1 MSEDYLKLQ
10 LLAHPLSSVDFATLH
25 SMFESPFV
33 ARQHVGDSAST
44 SDYKPRIWRWLLG
57 TAIIVIFWQA
67 GGVALILAAAKV
79 FGVPVEDLET
89 FPDVAPWKAAFITL
103 ISFVPLFFVVPF
115 LYRLLLQLPFK
126 RLITSREK
134 VSFRRI
140 WHGFIV
146 MSALIVPLSA
156 IDLFLNGEDYRYTF
170 DLALFWPYL
179 IIALTLLPIQT
190 TAEEFFFRGW
200 LLRWVSSGRLP
211 VWLVVFINSS
221 LFALPHMFN
230 PEVKDYYLIAFIYF
244 TSMGAMLT
252 IATLRD
258 KSLELA
264 IGAHFA
270 NNFLTGVLVSYQDSA
285 LPSAALLM
293 SGELDWIGSTVT
305 AVLMVPLF
313 LWLTRPRVE
322 SEQR

>member
-1 MSEDYLKLQ
+1 MYEDYLKLQ
-10 LLAHPLSSVDFATLH
+10 LFAHHLTSVDFATLH
-25 SMFESPFV
+25 SMFESPFT
-33 ARQHVGDSAST
+33 ARHHLGDSTST
-44 SDYKPRIWRWLLG
+44 SDFKARIWRWLLG
-57 TAIIVIFWQA
+57 TTIIVIFWQA
-67 GGVALILAAAKV
+67 GGVALILAAAKF

-103 ISFVPLFFVVPF
+103 ISFVPLFFVVPI

-134 VSFRRI
+134 VSYRRI

-146 MSALIVPLSA
+146 MSALVVPLSA
-156 IDLFLNGEDYRYTF
+156 IDLFLNGEDYTYTF

-179 IIALTLLPIQT
+179 FIALTLLPIQT

-211 VWLVVFINSS
+211 IWLVVFINSS

-270 NNFLTGVLVSYQDSA
+270 NNFLTGVLVTYQDSA

-313 LWLTRPRVE
+313 LWLTKPRRE
-322 SEQR
+322 SERA

>member
-67 GGVALILAAAKV
+67 GGVALILAAAKF

-146 MSALIVPLSA
+146 MSALIVPHSA
-156 IDLFLNGEDYRYTF
+156 IDLFLNGENYRYTF
-170 DLALFWPYL
+170 DLALLWPY
-179 IIALTLLPIQT
+179 IIVALTLLPIQT

-211 VWLVVFINSS
+211 IWIVVFINSS

-322 SEQR
+322 IEQR

>member
-1 MSEDYLKLQ
+1 MRQDYLKLQ
-10 LLAHPLSSVDFATLH
+10 LLAQHPSGIDFATLH
-25 SMFESPFV
+25 SMFESPFK
-33 ARQHVGDSAST
+33 VGPQIGDATRSSEFR
-44 SDYKPRIWRWLLG
+44 PRIWRWLLG

-67 GGVALILAAAKV
+67 GGVALILAAAQL
-79 FGVPVEDLET
+79 FDVPVDDLET

-103 ISFVPLFFVVPF
+103 ISFLPLFLVVPI

-134 VSFRRI
+134 VSYRRI

-146 MSALIVPLSA
+146 MSALVVPLSA
-156 IDLFLNGEDYRYTF
+156 IDLFLNREDYSYTF
-170 DLALFWPYL
+170 DLSLFWPYL

-211 VWLVVFINSS
+211 IWLVVFINSS

-258 KSLELA
+258 GSLELA

-270 NNFLTGVLVSYQDSA
+270 NNFLTGVLVTYQDSA

-313 LWLTRPRVE
+313 LWLTKPR
-322 SEQR
+322 SERTN

>member
-1 MSEDYLKLQ
+1 
-10 LLAHPLSSVDFATLH
+10 
-25 SMFESPFV
+25 MFESPFK
-33 ARQHVGDSAST
+33 AWQRSGDST
-44 SDYKPRIWRWLLG
+44 SENQFRPRLWRWLLG

-67 GGVALILAAAKV
+67 GGVALILAAAQL
-79 FGVPVEDLET
+79 FSVPVEDLET

-103 ISFVPLFFVVPF
+103 ISFLPLFLIVPI
-115 LYRLLLQLPFK
+115 LYRLLLRLPLK
-126 RLITSREK
+126 RLITSHEK
-134 VSFRRI
+134 ISLRRI

-146 MSALIVPLSA
+146 MSALVVPLSA
-156 IDLFLNGEDYRYTF
+156 IDLYINREDYSYTF
-170 DLALFWPYL
+170 DLSLFWPYL
-179 IIALTLLPIQT
+179 IIALTLLPLQT

-200 LLRWVSSGRLP
+200 LLRWVSSGRWP
-211 VWLVVFINSS
+211 IWLVVFINSS

-244 TSMGAMLT
+244 TAMGAMLT

-258 KSLELA
+258 GSLELA
-264 IGAHFA
+264 IGSHFA
-270 NNFLTGVLVSYQDSA
+270 NNFLTGVLVTYQDSA

-313 LWLTRPRVE
+313 LWLTKPR
-322 SEQR
+322 SEITK

>member
-1 MSEDYLKLQ
+1 
-10 LLAHPLSSVDFATLH
+10 
-25 SMFESPFV
+25 
-33 ARQHVGDSAST
+33 
-44 SDYKPRIWRWLLG
+44 
-57 TAIIVIFWQA
+57 
-67 GGVALILAAAKV
+67 
-79 FGVPVEDLET
+79 
-89 FPDVAPWKAAFITL
+89 
-103 ISFVPLFFVVPF
+103 
-115 LYRLLLQLPFK
+115 
-126 RLITSREK
+126 
-134 VSFRRI
+134 
-140 WHGFIV
+140 
-146 MSALIVPLSA
+146 
-156 IDLFLNGEDYRYTF
+156 
-170 DLALFWPYL
+170 
-179 IIALTLLPIQT
+179 
-190 TAEEFFFRGW
+190 
-200 LLRWVSSGRLP
+200 
-211 VWLVVFINSS
+211 VVFINSS

-322 SEQR
+322 IEQR

>member
-33 ARQHVGDSAST
+33 ARQHVGDSASA

-67 GGVALILAAAKV
+67 GGVALILAAAKF

>member
-1 MSEDYLKLQ
+1 
-10 LLAHPLSSVDFATLH
+10 
-25 SMFESPFV
+25 
-33 ARQHVGDSAST
+33 
-44 SDYKPRIWRWLLG
+44 
-57 TAIIVIFWQA
+57 
-67 GGVALILAAAKV
+67 
-79 FGVPVEDLET
+79 
-89 FPDVAPWKAAFITL
+89 
-103 ISFVPLFFVVPF
+103 VPF

>member
-1 MSEDYLKLQ
+1 
-10 LLAHPLSSVDFATLH
+10 
-25 SMFESPFV
+25 MFESPFTP
-33 ARQHVGDSAST
+33 RQHAGDSLSAS
-44 SDYKPRIWRWLLG
+44 DFKPRIWRWLLG
-57 TAIIVIFWQA
+57 TTIIVIFWQA
-67 GGVALILAAAKV
+67 GGVALILAAAKF

-89 FPDVAPWKAAFITL
+89 FPDVAPWKAGFITL
-103 ISFVPLFFVVPF
+103 ISFLPLFLIVPI

-146 MSALIVPLSA
+146 MSALVVPLSA
-156 IDLFLNGEDYRYTF
+156 VDLFLNGEDYTYTF
-170 DLALFWPYL
+170 DFALFWPYL
-179 IIALTLLPIQT
+179 LIALTLLPIQT

-211 VWLVVFINSS
+211 VWLIVFINSS

-230 PEVKDYYLIAFIYF
+230 PEVKDYYLIAFVYF

-270 NNFLTGVLVSYQDSA
+270 NNFLTGVLVTYQDSA

-313 LWLTRPRVE
+313 LWLTKPRKE
-322 SEQR
+322 SERT

>member
-67 GGVALILAAAKV
+67 GGVALILAAAKF

-179 IIALTLLPIQT
+179 IVALTLLPIQT

-211 VWLVVFINSS
+211 IWIVVFINSS

-322 SEQR
+322 IEQR

>member
-1 MSEDYLKLQ
+1 
-10 LLAHPLSSVDFATLH
+10 
-25 SMFESPFV
+25 MFESPFK
-33 ARQHVGDSAST
+33 AREEFGEST
-44 SDYKPRIWRWLLG
+44 DATRFRPRIWRWLLG

-67 GGVALILAAAKV
+67 GGVALILAAAKF

-89 FPDVAPWKAAFITL
+89 FPDVAPWRAAFITL
-103 ISFVPLFFVVPF
+103 ISFVPLFLVVPI
-115 LYRLLLQLPFK
+115 LYRLLLQLPVM
-126 RLITSREK
+126 RLITSREEI
-134 VSFRRI
+134 SYRRI

-146 MSALIVPLSA
+146 MSALVVPLAA
-156 IDLFLNGEDYRYTF
+156 IDLLINRKDYTYTF
-170 DLALFWPYL
+170 NLSLFWPYL
-179 IIALTLLPIQT
+179 IIALTLLPLQT

-200 LLRWVSSGRLP
+200 LLRWVSSGRWP
-211 VWLVVFINSS
+211 IWLVVFINSS

-230 PEVKDYYLIAFIYF
+230 PEVKDNYLIAFIYF

-270 NNFLTGVLVSYQDSA
+270 NNFLTGVLVTYQDSA

-313 LWLTRPRVE
+313 LWLTKPRIE
-322 SEQR
+322 LR